1 LYTSN
6 FLTQSSPRAAFGNP
20 HPEYP
25 HVPFFNLSR
34 VLTPSCLSSVHYP
47 ILPIFLST
55 VPTHPISYASTSQNQ
70 NSNKNTKHHAECTHP
85 SQPISP
91 NWQYI
96 RLNILISSPS
106 SSSPALHSHSSPS
119 HPELASQT
127 PPALVPAASPRY
139 ADSACSRTTARAG
152 ARRQASRNKLRATRR
167 CRGSFWC

>member
-25 HVPFFNLSR
+25 HVPFLNLSP
-34 VLTPSCLSSVHYP
+34 VLAPSRLSSVHYP
-47 ILPIFLST
+47 TPPSPPQPIQSC
-55 VPTHPISYASTSQNQ
+55 ASTPPKIRTPTKTQD
-70 NSNKNTKHHAECTHP
+70 TKHHAECTHP

-96 RLNILISSPS
+96 RLNILRSSPS

-139 ADSACSRTTARAG
+139 GDSACSRTTARAG
-152 ARRQASRNKLRATRR
+152 GRRQASRSKLRARLR
-167 CRGSFWC
+167 CRGSFWY